1 MSTVLCQL
9 TPFNLPAKKHLLI
22 RSSLLWLRAST
33 TRDMPGTFKNPQ
45 QPDSRQTVRGW
56 SISSFPVI
64 NNCFP
69 FSTCPACH
77 PLPCV
82 EPGHAAATV
91 RGEQIRRGL
100 GWVGLVV
107 GPLPSTTGCSRSA
120 GGGLWREKIAGEN
133 DQVLRTNG
141 GLKASFSYACL
152 FPKGKK

>member
-1 MSTVLCQL
+1 M
-9 TPFNLPAKKHLLI
+9 
-22 RSSLLWLRAST
+22 RR
-33 TRDMPGTFKNPQ
+33 
-45 QPDSRQTVRGW
+45 
-56 SISSFPVI
+56 
-64 NNCFP
+64 
-69 FSTCPACH
+69 TC
-77 PLPCV
+77 
-82 EPGHAAATV
+82 HAAATV

-152 FPKGKK
+152 FPKGKSDWPKFPKLTNRLDRVDGTFLDQNMHLQRPELFDHITGLPMFLG